1 MTDTAAVS
9 EPMAESIRD
18 TSGIGGH
25 PRGLT
30 TLFFT
35 EIWERFSYYGAR
47 AILVLYMVAPA
58 STGGLGFDTARA
70 TAIYGAYTKLS
81 RARGQEDR
89 RDILGHGELAGRVPS
104 GAIEQQH
111 GVSALGDI
119 AGDLVE
125 VKLHHVGVGV

>member
-1 MTDTAAVS
+1 LGKNNRVENSHEPTRRRERKMQRFKSPGSAQRFSSVHAAVHNTFNVRRHLTS
-9 EPMAESIRD
+9 RRTLRD
-18 TSGIGGH
+18 
-25 PRGLT
+25 L
-30 TLFFT
+30 L
-35 EIWERFSYYGAR
+35 
-47 AILVLYMVAPA
+47 
-58 STGGLGFDTARA
+58 
-70 TAIYGAYTKLS
+70 AIYGAYTKLS